1 MKILSSLLLNL
12 FSQLYDSLLNVGT
25 SSPFIQKHLI
35 TDFQKT
41 VKAVIKRTD

>member
-1 MKILSSLLLNL
+1 MMQNL
-12 FSQLYDSLLNVGT
+12 FSQLYDRYFNAGT
-25 SSPFIQKHLI
+25 SFLFIETQLI

>member
-1 MKILSSLLLNL
+1 M
-12 FSQLYDSLLNVGT
+12 FSQLYDSRLNVGT
-25 SSPFIQKHLI
+25 NFLFIEKQLI